1 MEIIKTDKLEVYYYH
16 FQTKKV
22 KLLRKQRKKINIIIL
37 NRRVFYGL

>member
-1 MEIIKTDKLEVYYYH
+1 MEIIKTDKLEVY
-16 FQTKKV
+16 TKKV